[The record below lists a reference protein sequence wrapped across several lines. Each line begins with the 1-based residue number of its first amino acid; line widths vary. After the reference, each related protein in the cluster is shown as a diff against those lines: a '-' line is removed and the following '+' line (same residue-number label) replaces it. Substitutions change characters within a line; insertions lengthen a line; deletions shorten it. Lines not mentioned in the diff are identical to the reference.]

1 MSTIHKLS
9 VDPINNYR
17 RLTVPYCFENVN
29 KLYSGDIFKIDS
41 DELFHFNQIEA
52 ILIKQQVDYHVY
64 QEKIYDERTRICRV
78 VTHAISHQFELGK
91 QDVDLLI
98 TLINRFGVHGVFGKI
113 TSGILERRHIDL
125 WIGLILD
132 IRLKIKV

>member
-17 RLTVPYCFENVN
+17 RLSVPYCFENVN

-64 QEKIYDERTRICRV
+64 QERIYDERTRMCKV
-78 VTHAISHQFELGK
+78 VTHVANHQFELGK

-98 TLINRFGVHGVFGKI
+98 TLINRFGVYGKI
-113 TSGILERRHIDL
+113 TSGSLKRRHIDL
-125 WIGLILD
+125 WISLILD